1 MQMQIDVTRKLK
13 EIASG
18 KGHYSV
24 SAAPLLRFLVLSS
37 FWRQFI
43 DSYRW
48 QLIILETLWRFYLNQ
63 MNFEP

>member
-1 MQMQIDVTRKLK
+1 MQMQIDVTRK

-43 DSYRW
+43 DSYRR